1 MVINKLF
8 PCMLVACFV
17 LSVLAST
24 AQAQSAATLQTQATT
39 TAIQNNGARRLE
51 SDPVIISLAEPTRP
65 RTVGAAAMTSAA
77 PASVTFDQLLT
88 AAIDQRIGAPYVFG
102 SAGPNVFDCSGFV
115 WSAFQSV
122 GIRFDRGSARSLW
135 ARFAPAR
142 GEERYKFGTLVFF
155 NGLTHVGI
163 VADEHGF
170 YHASR
175 SHGVA
180 YAPFND
186 YWVSRID
193 GFRRIPMPTPLIAE

>member
-1 MVINKLF
+1 MVLKKMF
-8 PCMLVACFV
+8 PCMLLAGLV
-17 LSVLAST
+17 LSVLAVT
-24 AQAQSAATLQTQATT
+24 ASAQSANTLQTQATT
-39 TAIQNNGARRLE
+39 TTQVNGTTRLE
-51 SDPVIISLAEPTRP
+51 SDPVIISVAEPTRQ
-65 RTVGAAAMTSAA
+65 RTVGAGLSEPQAA
-77 PASVTFDQLLT
+77 VTFDQLLT
-88 AAIDQRIGAPYVFG
+88 AAIDQRLGARYVFG
-102 SAGPNVFDCSGFV
+102 SSGPSVFDCSGFV

-135 ARFAPAR
+135 ARFVPAR
-142 GEERYKFGTLVFF
+142 GEERYRFGTLVFF

-193 GFRRIPMPTPLIAE
+193 GFRRVPLPVQLVAE